1 MCLAWCTGISMGTN
15 CTPLL
20 ADLFLHVYQA
30 DFFQRLLKN
39 KDRKI
44 FHTINL
50 SLSNFRF
57 GDYLHCI
64 YPNKL

>member
-1 MCLAWCTGISMGTN
+1 MCLAWCTGISMGKN

-20 ADLFLHVYQA
+20 ADFFLHANQA
-30 DFFQRLLKN
+30 DLLQRLLKN
-39 KDRKI
+39 KDRKL

-50 SLSNFRF
+50 SRSNCRF